1 MSFSL
6 VTCIVKDILI
16 KYSQNIFWEASMSIK
31 NARTIN
37 EYKIM
42 KWVEENFMPDS
53 VSVELISDTHAIITD
68 HNKETMEVVIN
79 NGNVT
84 VV

>member
-6 VTCIVKDILI
+6 ITCIVKDISV
-16 KYSQNIFWEASMSIK
+16 KYSKNIFWEVSMSIK

-68 HNKETMEVVIN
+68 RNKETMEVVIT

>member
-1 MSFSL
+1 
-6 VTCIVKDILI
+6 
-16 KYSQNIFWEASMSIK
+16 MSIK
-31 NARTIN
+31 NTRTIN

-68 HNKETMEVVIN
+68 RNKDTMEVVIT
-79 NGNVT
+79 NGNVA

>member
-1 MSFSL
+1 
-6 VTCIVKDILI
+6 
-16 KYSQNIFWEASMSIK
+16 MSIK
-31 NARTIN
+31 NTRTIN

-68 HNKETMEVVIN
+68 RNKETMEVVIT

>member
-1 MSFSL
+1 
-6 VTCIVKDILI
+6 
-16 KYSQNIFWEASMSIK
+16 MSIM
-31 NARTIN
+31 NTRTIN

-68 HNKETMEVVIN
+68 RNKDTMEVVIT
-79 NGNVT
+79 NGNVA

>member
-6 VTCIVKDILI
+6 VTCIVKDILV
-16 KYSQNIFWEASMSIK
+16 KYSQNIFWEVSMSIK

-68 HNKETMEVVIN
+68 RNKETMEVVIT

>member
-1 MSFSL
+1 
-6 VTCIVKDILI
+6 
-16 KYSQNIFWEASMSIK
+16 MSIK
-31 NARTIN
+31 NTRTIN
-37 EYKIM
+37 EYKLM

-68 HNKETMEVVIN
+68 RNKDTMEVVIT
-79 NGNVT
+79 NGNVA

>member
-1 MSFSL
+1 
-6 VTCIVKDILI
+6 
-16 KYSQNIFWEASMSIK
+16 MSIK

-68 HNKETMEVVIN
+68 RNKDTMEVVIT
-79 NGNVT
+79 NGNVA

>member
-1 MSFSL
+1 
-6 VTCIVKDILI
+6 
-16 KYSQNIFWEASMSIK
+16 MSIK

-68 HNKETMEVVIN
+68 RNKETMEVVIT
-79 NGNVT
+79 NGNVA

>member
-1 MSFSL
+1 
-6 VTCIVKDILI
+6 
-16 KYSQNIFWEASMSIK
+16 MSIK

-68 HNKETMEVVIN
+68 RNKETMEVVIT

>member
-1 MSFSL
+1 
-6 VTCIVKDILI
+6 
-16 KYSQNIFWEASMSIK
+16 MSIK

-42 KWVEENFMPDS
+42 KWVEENFMHDS

-68 HNKETMEVVIN
+68 RNKETMEVAIT